1 MFDMMKMQGVYFDTL
16 QLYFETEKL
25 HFSEKGKNVV
35 QCFKYNVP
43 VISYSGRSLMGLQ
56 LSNIHRDI

>member
-16 QLYFETEKL
+16 QLHFATEKI
-25 HFSEKGKNVV
+25 FSEKGKNVV

-43 VISYSGRSLMGLQ
+43 VISYSGKA
-56 LSNIHRDI
+56 